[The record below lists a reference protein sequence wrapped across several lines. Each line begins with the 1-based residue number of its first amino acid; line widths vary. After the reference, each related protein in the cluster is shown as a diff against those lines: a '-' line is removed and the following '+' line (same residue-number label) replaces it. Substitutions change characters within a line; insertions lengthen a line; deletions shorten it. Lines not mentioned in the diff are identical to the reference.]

1 MIVIVKR
8 TLIVQRVVLNV
19 KGYLHTKGKY
29 ARNSVLK
36 ILTGIQI
43 ARLDTFAYPPTIFV
57 FRQHNE
63 VVSARTGI
71 IFLYYYK
78 KMNYMTCTYV
88 CAIMTIVACSPP
100 DNVNEKF
107 PMPDGFLKVMVAP
120 FADCW
125 FDR

>member
-1 MIVIVKR
+1 MIVHQ
-8 TLIVQRVVLNV
+8 TLIVQRVVLHV
-19 KGYLHTKGKY
+19 KGYLQCKGKH
-29 ARNSVLK
+29 ARKFV
-36 ILTGIQI
+36 IIQI
-43 ARLDTFAYPPTIFV
+43 ARLDTV
-57 FRQHNE
+57 VLRQKKMPLLIALKHNE

-88 CAIMTIVACSPP
+88 CAMMTIVACWPP